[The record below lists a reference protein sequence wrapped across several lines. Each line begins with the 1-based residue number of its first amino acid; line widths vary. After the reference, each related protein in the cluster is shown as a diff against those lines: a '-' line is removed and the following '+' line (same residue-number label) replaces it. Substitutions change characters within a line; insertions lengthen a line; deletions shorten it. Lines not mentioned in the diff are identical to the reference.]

1 MLATKG
7 SHGVENGKPGL
18 EAMMLLYRVV
28 RPFAA
33 SAAISGRERQFMPD
47 ETFFVVSGQ
56 TGASLLI
63 NADEFLFAVDSTTFR
78 TCCVFQGEGS
88 V

>member
-1 MLATKG
+1 MK
-7 SHGVENGKPGL
+7 
-18 EAMMLLYRVV
+18 LLYRVV
-28 RPFAA
+28 QPFKA
-33 SAAISGRERQFMPD
+33 SAAISGRERQFVPD
-47 ETFFVVSGQ
+47 ETFFVDSGQ

-63 NADEFLFAVDSTTFR
+63 NTDEFLFSVDRATFQ

>member
-1 MLATKG
+1 
-7 SHGVENGKPGL
+7 
-18 EAMMLLYRVV
+18 MMLLYRVV

-47 ETFFVVSGQ
+47 ETFSVDSGQ
-56 TGASLLI
+56 TGVSVLI
-63 NADEFLFAVDSTTFR
+63 NAGEFLFAVDSTTFQ
-78 TCCVFQGEGS
+78 TCCVFQGESS